1 MLVQVHPMSTQN
13 PYLLNKLTSILVV
26 TSFIVISSCNNN
38 KTNLETL
45 NLEWFD
51 DFNGVSLDTN
61 FWNVEY
67 GNGCPDLCG
76 FGNNEAQTYTASNH
90 NLRIE
95 NGKLILRATFD
106 SIFKSV
112 KLTTGNHVDFNT
124 GIVEVSAKLPNSR
137 GCWPA
142 IWLLPTLER
151 PLNWP
156 LDGEIDIMENVGYFP
171 NYVYGTIHTSTYN
184 HLKGTQLSDSVFIT
198 NPHDSFH
205 TYKLVWT
212 DSTLEWLVD
221 DIRFHFLEKSSSD
234 GVEEWPFNEPFHLI
248 INLAVGGNWG
258 GKEGIDTLS
267 FPQNFEIDYVKI
279 KSPSVM
285 KGFKYL

>member
-1 MLVQVHPMSTQN
+1 MWVQARPMLIQSPF
-13 PYLLNKLTSILVV
+13 LLNKLTFLLTVA
-26 TSFIVISSCNNN
+26 SFLAISSCNENP
-38 KTNLETL
+38 THMESSVF
-45 NLEWFD
+45 EWFD
-51 DFNGVSLDTN
+51 DFNNESLDTN

-76 FGNNEAQTYTASNH
+76 FGNNEAQTYTGSNH
-90 NLRIE
+90 NLMFE

-112 KLTTGNHVDFNT
+112 KLTTAKHIDFNT
-124 GIVEVSAKLPNSR
+124 GEIEVSAKLPNAR

-184 HLKGTQLSDSVFIT
+184 HIKGTQLTDSVFIT
-198 NPHDSFH
+198 NPHDSLH
-205 TYKLVWT
+205 NYKLVWT
-212 DSTLEWLVD
+212 DTTLEWLVD
-221 DIRFHFLEKSSSD
+221 DTRFHFIEKSVSD
-234 GVEEWPFNEPFHLI
+234 GVKEWPFNKPFHLI
-248 INLAVGGNWG
+248 INLAVGGDWG

-267 FPQNFEIDYVKI
+267 FPQSFEIDYVKV
-279 KSPSVM
+279 KSPS
-285 KGFKYL
+285 

>member
-1 MLVQVHPMSTQN
+1 MLVQVRQILRQN
-13 PYLLNKLTSILVV
+13 PYLLSKLITFLVFTSSILI
-26 TSFIVISSCNNN
+26 FSCNGNH
-38 KTNLETL
+38 THVESSAF
-45 NLEWFD
+45 EWFD
-51 DFNGVSLDTN
+51 DFNNGILDTN

-76 FGNNEAQTYTASNH
+76 FGNNEAQTYTGSKR
-90 NLRIE
+90 NLSIE

-112 KLTTGNHVDFNT
+112 KLTTANHIDLNT
-124 GIVEVSAKLPNSR
+124 GVIEVSAKLPKIR

-142 IWLLPTLER
+142 IWLLPTLDR
-151 PLNWP
+151 SLNWP

-171 NYVYGTIHTSTYN
+171 NYVYGTIHTSAYN
-184 HLKGTQLSDSVFIT
+184 HIRGTQLTDSIFIK
-198 NPHDSFH
+198 NPHDFYH

-212 DSTLEWLVD
+212 DTTLEWLVD
-221 DIRFHFLEKSSSD
+221 DNRFHFIEKSARD
-234 GVEEWPFNEPFHLI
+234 GVEEWPFNKPYHLI
-248 INLAVGGNWG
+248 INLAVGGDWG

-279 KSPSVM
+279 KSPS
-285 KGFKYL
+285 